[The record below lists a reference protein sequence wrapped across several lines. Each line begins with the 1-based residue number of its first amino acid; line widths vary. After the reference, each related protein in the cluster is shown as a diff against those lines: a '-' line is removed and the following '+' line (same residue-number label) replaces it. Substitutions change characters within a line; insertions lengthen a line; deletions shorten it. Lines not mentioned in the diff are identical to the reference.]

1 MFNLFY
7 QLNPAE
13 RRRILADAGFKRNDM
28 RIWEHPDGRAV
39 GEGVISALTDEA
51 FYRYLGVESPFVV
64 QDDGDSILEIDDP
77 TADTPMTI
85 N

>member
-28 RIWEHPDGRAV
+28 RIWEHSDGRAV
-39 GEGVISALTDEA
+39 GEGVIRALTDEA
-51 FYRYLGVESPFVV
+51 FYRYLGIDRQFVV

-77 TADTPMTI
+77 SADTPMTI

>member
-13 RRRILADAGFKRNDM
+13 RRRILADAGFKRNDL

-51 FYRYLGVESPFVV
+51 FYRYLGIERQFVV

-77 TADTPMTI
+77 SGDTAMTI